1 MEQKLFEI
9 MKRASVF
16 VILAQ
21 TMLHFCP
28 RESYEKYLRLLVSL
42 MTVTVL
48 VFPLLELLQSGITGQ
63 FELELNKYEIQME
76 QLMEKVQTC
85 DILDESDYL
94 STISDEIKKRLNKI
108 SSKTGYVVKS
118 VEIQGIERNGE
129 ENWNQEKT
137 LKILAES
144 ESESIST
151 ISVDKIKC
159 SGNTDKSSRT
169 DQEQQIVSELCQMY
183 ASELGM
189 RVEDLEVVINE
200 VEK

>member
-118 VEIQGIERNGE
+118 VEILSLSDSARIF
-129 ENWNQEKT
+129 KVF
-137 LKILAES
+137 S
-144 ESESIST
+144 
-151 ISVDKIKC
+151 
-159 SGNTDKSSRT
+159 
-169 DQEQQIVSELCQMY
+169 
-183 ASELGM
+183 
-189 RVEDLEVVINE
+189 
-200 VEK
+200 